1 MAPASSNGFWLIE
14 GSSRLR
20 RLDNQGSTIDEWH
33 AEAEGPRRLAERFLP
48 APGDGPDARSRERG
62 FFEMF
67 FHAEHPGDTR
77 RHLRARVTG
86 DRDPG
91 YGATLSSNNCPVL
104 SACDDLDGDT
114 TIIESAHP
122 ASSARRATGGA
133 SCPAS
138 KITMRGFGE
147 GVHAGYELLLLLALG
162 WRRQR

>member
-1 MAPASSNGFWLIE
+1 MVAAVWLAPAVAWATSWWWCQSIAASFVDFG
-14 GSSRLR
+14 
-20 RLDNQGSTIDEWH
+20 
-33 AEAEGPRRLAERFLP
+33 
-48 APGDGPDARSRERG
+48 
-62 FFEMF
+62 
-67 FHAEHPGDTR
+67 
-77 RHLRARVTG
+77 
-86 DRDPG
+86 DPG